1 MIHPEPAE
9 WMAFLYGEL
18 GRERQKSLEQHLE
31 RCEPCAAQVEEW
43 RASMASLDQ
52 WPARTTGRPRREWAP
67 MLKLAAAAA
76 IILLFGFTAGRLTG
90 ASRVEVAELRNSL
103 AQLQHENVATRS
115 NIVVASVSAANANTV
130 RLLADYSRA
139 LDEQRT
145 ADRQSLTLVLAAMDA
160 RLAKMRSDLET
171 VAFNTETG
179 FEVAG
184 ENLTRVAS
192 LTLTDKN

>member
-1 MIHPEPAE
+1 
-9 WMAFLYGEL
+9 MAFLYGEL
-18 GRERQKSLEQHLE
+18 DRERQKSLEQHLQ
-31 RCEPCAAQVEEW
+31 RCEPCSALVEEW

-52 WPARTTGRPRREWAP
+52 WPATTSRQPRREWAP
-67 MLKLAAAAA
+67 ILKLAAAAA
-76 IILLFGFTAGRLTG
+76 IVLLFGFTAGRLTG
-90 ASRVEVAELRNSL
+90 ASRSELRELRNSL
-103 AQLQHENVATRS
+103 AQLQNENFATRS
-115 NIVVASVSAANANTV
+115 NIVIASVSAANANTL

-139 LDEQRT
+139 QDEQRT

-179 FEVAG
+179 FEVTD

-192 LTLTDKN
+192 LTLADKN